1 MGTSKIEK
9 DFQFFQKANNYR
21 LALGTLQSDFPDWRS
36 ELPDLAFANDCVL
49 SALVSVFE
57 RSQSICPLN
66 VDKDSLRRA
75 AVAAAMF
82 QNISLVETAVSKA
95 QYIGA
100 SALIRQELEG
110 VEVLRGILA
119 GKQKDGATPRLKAFK
134 FLGKGYS
141 QLTGVSHLSLNEGIT
156 YLTGG
161 RPFSYDPRYNK
172 TYAEWLMKHHVLAVY
187 GLATITAFDFR
198 GFEEDHLTVSEEY
211 HLTRALKVLGDSG
224 FLQLKS
230 PQSHP

>member
-21 LALGTLQSDFPDWRS
+21 LALGTLQSDIPDWRS

-49 SALVSVFE
+49 SAVISVFE

-66 VDKDSLRRA
+66 VDEDSLRRA
-75 AVAAAMF
+75 AVSAAMF

-95 QYIGA
+95 QYVGA
-100 SALIRQELEG
+100 SALVRQEIEG

-119 GKQKDGATPRLKAFK
+119 GKQKNGATPRLKALK
-134 FLGKGYS
+134 FLGKVYS

-161 RPFSYDPRYNK
+161 SPFSYDPRYDK
-172 TYAEWLMKHHVLAVY
+172 TYAELLMSCHVLAVH
-187 GLATITAFDFR
+187 GLATVTAFDIR
-198 GFEEDHLTVSEEY
+198 GIEEDHLTVSEEY
-211 HLTRALKVLGDSG
+211 HLTLALTVLGKSG
-224 FLQLKS
+224 FLRLEN
-230 PQSHP
+230 PQSNS

>member
-9 DFQFFQKANNYR
+9 DFQFFQKAENYR
-21 LALGTLQSDFPDWRS
+21 LALGTLQSDFPDWRT

-49 SALVSVFE
+49 SAVVSVFE
-57 RSQSICPLN
+57 RSQCICPLN
-66 VDKDSLRRA
+66 VDEGTLRRS

-95 QYIGA
+95 QYVGA
-100 SALIRQELEG
+100 SALIRQEIEG

-119 GKQKDGATPRLKAFK
+119 GKQKDGATPRLKALK
-134 FLGKGYS
+134 FLGRVYS

-161 RPFSYDPRYNK
+161 SPFSYEPRYDK
-172 TYAEWLMKHHVLAVY
+172 TYAELLMNCHVLAVH
-187 GLATITAFDFR
+187 GLATVTAFDIR
-198 GFEEDHLTVSEEY
+198 GFEKDHLTVSEEN
-211 HLTRALKVLGDSG
+211 HLALALTVLGKNG
-224 FLQLKS
+224 FLRLKL
-230 PQSHP
+230 PQPNR